1 MVIVFLY
8 LDTFIYIKLNNIFC
22 YIKIIYIIKYNNK
35 FKMSENIQTLETAIN
50 NIDIPIT
57 KEPKQLKTKSYVL
70 NASKRYRDKHP
81 EKMKEYREKYKKE
94 MADVV
99 IKSLPNEN
107 LTKFQLIIKIT
118 RLEDNIKTL
127 ELKNKELEDKINKK

>member
-1 MVIVFLY
+1 
-8 LDTFIYIKLNNIFC
+8 
-22 YIKIIYIIKYNNK
+22 
-35 FKMSENIQTLETAIN
+35 MSETIQSLETAIN
-50 NIDIPIT
+50 NIDTPIT
-57 KEPKQLKTKSYVL
+57 TLQQITEPKQLKTKSYVL
-70 NASKRYRDKHP
+70 NASKRYRDKNP

-127 ELKNKELEDKINKK
+127 ELKNKELEYKINNK

>member
-1 MVIVFLY
+1 
-8 LDTFIYIKLNNIFC
+8 
-22 YIKIIYIIKYNNK
+22 
-35 FKMSENIQTLETAIN
+35 MSENIQTLETAIN

-127 ELKNKELEDKINKK
+127 ELKNKELEDKINKQ